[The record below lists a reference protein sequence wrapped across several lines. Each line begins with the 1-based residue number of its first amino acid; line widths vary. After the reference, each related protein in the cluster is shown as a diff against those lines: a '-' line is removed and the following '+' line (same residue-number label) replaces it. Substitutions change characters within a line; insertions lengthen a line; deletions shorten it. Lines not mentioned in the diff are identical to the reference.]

1 MEEEIG
7 LVEEEL
13 HLVISGQLV
22 VLAVI
27 LHRVLQHFLIRADG
41 REAGDTSKQA
51 EVRFDHVVL
60 SVVHCSVLAAAR
72 RLRCTHLLHHHFHP
86 PLERDRAVASKLCA
100 EAAAEAVERD
110 HTSKCGQLCWLAS
123 TDALA
128 VVRLC
133 LLCSHH
139 TPLCSGVHRP
149 PRLLAVN
156 RHHIASQPSI
166 EGGGGGFGV
175 AAVVR
180 VKLRLN
186 IDRAACAAGRVRCG
200 YLDDSG
206 WHNASLFQ
214 QDGLRLCSRPA
225 VQHEAA
231 AAHLLRRGSR
241 LQTSS
246 NVDIGQLLPS
256 LELVDNDRAELLEA
270 VRAHRRG

>member
-1 MEEEIG
+1 M
-7 LVEEEL
+7 
-13 HLVISGQLV
+13 SYP
-22 VLAVI
+22 AY
-27 LHRVLQHFLIRADG
+27 
-41 REAGDTSKQA
+41 
-51 EVRFDHVVL
+51 
-60 SVVHCSVLAAAR
+60 
-72 RLRCTHLLHHHFHP
+72 HHHFHP

-133 LLCSHH
+133 LLSSLYHKETRIVSPLPLFIQSTCPPYHH

-241 LQTSS
+241 LQARS